1 MQDLLDL
8 VETHKL
14 IRMRRAAAQG
24 GDSDL
29 LDFLEA
35 IKLVAKRR
43 AGRSLPSM
51 NVEVPLDMIRA
62 VHGKPFTARGDDLE
76 AFVNQEEVET
86 AALLYNH
93 IQTFLE
99 TKDQANLFL
108 AGYEWG
114 RLESMIT
121 EGSWRAELHSR
132 LLASRGRKTRKSDVT
147 QEDRT
152 VIIEE
157 ASLLKKIN
165 PTSSKSSIAETIRSN
180 PQIQRRLS
188 REYSVKTLLRVIDGK
203 KT

>member
-1 MQDLLDL
+1 MQ
-8 VETHKL
+8 
-14 IRMRRAAAQG
+14 
-24 GDSDL
+24 DL

-43 AGRSLPSM
+43 AGRSLPPLE
-51 NVEVPLDMIRA
+51 VDVPLDMIRA
-62 VHGKPFTARGDDLE
+62 VHGKPFTARGNYLE
-76 AFVNQEEVET
+76 AFVKREEIET

-93 IQTFLE
+93 IRIFLE
-99 TKDQANLFL
+99 TKDHAHLFA

-147 QEDRT
+147 QEDRA
-152 VIIEE
+152 VILEE
-157 ASLLKKIN
+157 AFLLKKIN
-165 PTSSKSSIAETIRSN
+165 PNSSKNDIAESIRSN

-188 REYSVKTLLRVIDGK
+188 RKYSVKTLLRVIDGK
-203 KT
+203 KTLP